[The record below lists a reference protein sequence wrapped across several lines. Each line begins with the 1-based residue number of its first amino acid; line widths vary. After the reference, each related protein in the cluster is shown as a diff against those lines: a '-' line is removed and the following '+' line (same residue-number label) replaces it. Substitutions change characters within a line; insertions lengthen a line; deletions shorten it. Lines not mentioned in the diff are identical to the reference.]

1 MDSRRRRHLSSP
13 DGAYQVMQTPLR
25 DYHHGITLSKSGS
38 QESETILIL
47 QEGSPGSGWSH
58 SLQWAGDSKAVFIYG
73 GGKPVGHPRS
83 WDLALVYLLDSKTLH
98 AVDIKPLLKERT
110 EAERQSRHKS
120 RSKPPA

>member
-1 MDSRRRRHLSSP
+1 
-13 DGAYQVMQTPLR
+13 MQTPLR

-38 QESETILIL
+38 QEAETILIL
-47 QEGSPGSGWSH
+47 QEGSPRSGCSH
-58 SLQWAGDSKAVFIYG
+58 SLQWAGDSKAVVIYG
-73 GGKPVGHPRS
+73 GGKPVGRPHSR
-83 WDLALVYLLDSKTLH
+83 DLALVNLLDTKTLH